1 MKLHEYAKL
10 FQHLPQ
16 SLPVAA
22 KTDNDSST
30 FQVSYVFLNRGLG
43 NANCFGKLPTR
54 DFRLLSHCLD
64 NFAPCFIALVLTTR
78 SDHLFLTTFY

>member
-16 SLPVAA
+16 SFSVVA

-30 FQVSYVFLNRGLG
+30 FQVFYVFLNRGLG
-43 NANCFGKLPTR
+43 YAYCFGKFPTR

-64 NFAPCFIALVLTTR
+64 NFAPCLIALFLTTGPDHLVLTT
-78 SDHLFLTTFY
+78 FA